1 MAYEGH
7 RRKNVIYYFEK
18 IRNVEIT
25 IVVSRQTAI
34 DAIPSKLVKSYF
46 RISFSN
52 KEGKF
57 FFFKHINTILSNRKT
72 TWLVKGC

>member
-25 IVVSRQTAI
+25 IVVSRQTAM
-34 DAIPSKLVKSYF
+34 ATVGRREKAREERGRESKQTDMH
-46 RISFSN
+46 R
-52 KEGKF
+52 
-57 FFFKHINTILSNRKT
+57 HH
-72 TWLVKGC
+72 